1 MALPLLDVNQ
11 GGTLVVGRE
20 RSAFDVLLPT
30 AGECWLLKT
39 LLVNTQNKCYLL
51 ITSKGELLI
60 YKTLWETAP
69 SERKEVFEKEVIS
82 PHSILIW
89 IEFETST
96 EVSNSSIWK
105 YTTCAT
111 KVFFSYINIHSQL
124 WRPIE
129 LNSFAGLLFYALCW
143 DKLHQVSYTNWED
156 WSPVCSAKNVETVST
171 KYDSKFPN
179 IW

>member
-129 LNSFAGLLFYALCW
+129 LFLRILLQGCYFMHYVEISCTKWATPSEKTGLRCAVQ
-143 DKLHQVSYTNWED
+143 KT
-156 WSPVCSAKNVETVST
+156 
-171 KYDSKFPN
+171 
-179 IW
+179 